1 MSRDEKHQNKT
12 NIKSWKLPPQWK
24 DKGEELKT
32 DWASWQDTRERRATS
47 AGEKVDSTCKPK
59 KDKNPKRH
67 AEDTNKKRQR
77 VRTTKT
83 EQNRT
88 TRNGKTHLEKT
99 KILKRKGAQ
108 NNLNKDIEAGR
119 TPSGGKRATY
129 MDTTALCM
137 DKDPTEA
144 LTALYESLFDVMK
157 ENITEAKAAV
167 EFWQNSWKGKERERG
182 MRNFHSSST
191 KNNQTTEK
199 RRQRRRNH
207 SRNSGST
214 VSRTNSSTRRKL
226 ERKMQE
232 LSVRRRSHKNGSSSS
247 IQGDG
252 STTLGYVQANRMS
265 DNSEK
270 TGGLSLV
277 DDHGKMKCESLQP
290 PATRN
295 IQHLD
300 D

>member
-1 MSRDEKHQNKT
+1 MSRDEKLQNKT

-24 DKGEELKT
+24 DKSEELKT

-47 AGEKVDSTCKPK
+47 AGEKEDSTCKPK
-59 KDKNPKRH
+59 KDKILKDMLKTPIKR
-67 AEDTNKKRQR
+67 DKGYGQQR
-77 VRTTKT
+77 RNKT
-83 EQNRT
+83 ERHEM
-88 TRNGKTHLEKT
+88 GKH
-99 KILKRKGAQ
+99 ISRRRRFLKRKGAQ

-191 KNNQTTEK
+191 KNNQTAEK

-232 LSVRRRSHKNGSSSS
+232 LSVRRRSHKNGRSSS

-265 DNSEK
+265 DNNEK

-300 D
+300 G